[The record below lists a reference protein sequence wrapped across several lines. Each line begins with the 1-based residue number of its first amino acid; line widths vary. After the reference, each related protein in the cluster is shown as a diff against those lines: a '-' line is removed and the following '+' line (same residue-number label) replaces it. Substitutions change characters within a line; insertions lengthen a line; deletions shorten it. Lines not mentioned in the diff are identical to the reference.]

1 MTDDELLKMVLRAGL
16 LRAALHDGA
25 LESAAAKVPLT
36 VMPGLLETLVRSW
49 DAAES
54 AADRLHADFETH
66 RQRSDAVYGNV
77 LRSYERLREEF
88 DRVVDMDALEAL
100 RAVEAKLARAE
111 RRYDEQVQINV
122 RQAERIAE
130 LRHRVKEGP

>member
-16 LRAALHDGA
+16 LRAALHDGE
-25 LESAAAKVPLT
+25 LDAAVHDVPLP
-36 VMPGLLETLVRSW
+36 VVPRLMVALVEFW

-54 AADRLHADFETH
+54 AADQCHTDATDFRERADVSY
-66 RQRSDAVYGNV
+66 RNV
-77 LRSYERLREEF
+77 LAECERLRGL
-88 DRVVDMDALEAL
+88 VDMDAVSAV

-130 LRHRVKEGP
+130 LRQRVKEGA